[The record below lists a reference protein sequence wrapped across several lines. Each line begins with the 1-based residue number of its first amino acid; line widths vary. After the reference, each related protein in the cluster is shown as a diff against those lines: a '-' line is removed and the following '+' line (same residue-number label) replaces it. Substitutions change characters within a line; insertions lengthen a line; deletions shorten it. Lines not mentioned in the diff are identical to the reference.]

1 MKSHLPLLL
10 AVLIGAA
17 LPGSAFALEPFVAN
31 YQVFNSGK
39 ALGDAT
45 MQVKPEGGHW
55 RIDLNI
61 HAERGM
67 MGLAGAAAQQSTLFE
82 TAGEGYR
89 PLSQTMVRK
98 VLFSKRTI
106 TGVYDWNKRSA
117 QWSGDVKE
125 HRRKPIPLADGD
137 MSGLLINLAVVRD
150 AQPGKTLNYRFVDS
164 GRARPHQYL
173 VAQELEGVKVDD
185 MSFNA
190 MRVNR
195 VQSGN
200 EETSIWVVDGVPT
213 PVRILQR
220 ENGQDTYDLRL
231 VEYKG
236 VNEQ

>member
-1 MKSHLPLLL
+1 MKSLLPLLTAAL
-10 AVLIGAA
+10 LGAA
-17 LPGSAFALEPFVAN
+17 SPAGASALEPFVAH
-31 YQVFNSGK
+31 YEVFNGGK

-55 RIDLNI
+55 RIDLDI
-61 HAERGM
+61 RAEHGM
-67 MGLAGAAAQQSTLFE
+67 MSLAGAAAQQSTLFD
-82 TAGEGYR
+82 AVGEAYR
-89 PLSQTMVRK
+89 PLSQTLVRK
-98 VLFSKRTI
+98 VLFSKRVI
-106 TGVYDWNKRSA
+106 NGVYDWNKRSA
-117 QWSGDVKE
+117 QWSGDVKD
-125 HRRKPIPLADGD
+125 HRRKPIALQDGD

-150 AQPGKTLNYRFVDS
+150 AQPGKTLSYRFVDS
-164 GRARPHQYL
+164 GRARPHQYV

-236 VNEQ
+236 ANE

>member
-1 MKSHLPLLL
+1 MKLPMPLFAAMLLGM
-10 AVLIGAA
+10 AF
-17 LPGSAFALEPFVAN
+17 PGSAFALEPFVAH
-31 YQVFNSGK
+31 YQVFNGGK

-45 MQVKPEGGHW
+45 MQVKPDAGRW
-55 RIDLNI
+55 RIDLDI

-67 MGLAGAAAQQSTLFE
+67 MGLAGAAAQQSTLFD
-82 TAGEGYR
+82 TVGEAYR

-106 TGVYDWNKRSA
+106 TGTYDWNRRNA

-125 HRRKPIPLADGD
+125 HRRKPIALQDGD

-150 AQPGKTLNYRFVDS
+150 AQPGRTLSYRFVDS
-164 GRARPHQYL
+164 GRARPHQYA

-190 MRVNR
+190 MRVDR

-236 VNEQ
+236 VNE

>member
-1 MKSHLPLLL
+1 MKSLLPLFAAALF
-10 AVLIGAA
+10 GAA
-17 LPGSAFALEPFVAN
+17 SPAGAAALEPFVAH
-31 YQVFNSGK
+31 YQVFNGGK

-45 MQVKPEGGHW
+45 MQVKPDGGHW
-55 RIDLNI
+55 RIDLDI
-61 HAERGM
+61 RAEHGM
-67 MGLAGAAAQQSTLFE
+67 MSLAGAAAQQSTRFD
-82 TAGEGYR
+82 TVGDAYR
-89 PLSQTMVRK
+89 PLSQTLVRK
-98 VLFSKRTI
+98 LLFSKRVVN
-106 TGVYDWNKRSA
+106 GVYDWNKRSA
-117 QWSGDVKE
+117 QWSGDVKD
-125 HRRKPIPLADGD
+125 HRRKPIALQDGD

-150 AQPGKTLNYRFVDS
+150 AQPGRTLSYRFVDS
-164 GRARPHQYL
+164 GRARPHQYV

-236 VNEQ
+236 ANE

>member
-1 MKSHLPLLL
+1 MKSLLPLLL
-10 AVLIGAA
+10 AALTGAA
-17 LPGSAFALEPFVAN
+17 VPGSALALEPFVAH
-31 YQVFNSGK
+31 YQVFNGGK

-55 RIDLNI
+55 RIDLDI
-61 HAERGM
+61 RAEHGM
-67 MGLAGAAAQQSTLFE
+67 MGLTGAAAQQSTLFDLVGA
-82 TAGEGYR
+82 TYR

-106 TGVYDWNKRSA
+106 TGTYDWNRHAA
-117 QWSGDVKE
+117 QWSGDIKE
-125 HRRKPIPLADGD
+125 HRRKPIVLEDGD

-150 AQPGKTLNYRFVDS
+150 AQPGKTLSYRFVDS
-164 GRARPHQYL
+164 GRLRPHQYQ
-173 VAQELEGVKVDD
+173 VAQELEGVKIDD
-185 MSFNA
+185 MGFNA

-220 ENGQDTYDLRL
+220 EDGQDTYDLRL

>member
-1 MKSHLPLLL
+1 MKLPMPLFAAMLLGM
-10 AVLIGAA
+10 AF
-17 LPGSAFALEPFVAN
+17 PGSAFALEPFVAH
-31 YQVFNSGK
+31 YQVFNGGK

-45 MQVKPEGGHW
+45 MQVKPDAGRW
-55 RIDLNI
+55 RIDLDI

-67 MGLAGAAAQQSTLFE
+67 MGLAGAAAQQSTLFD
-82 TAGEGYR
+82 TVGEAYR

-106 TGVYDWNKRSA
+106 TGTYDWSRRSA

-125 HRRKPIPLADGD
+125 HRRKPIALQDGD

-150 AQPGKTLNYRFVDS
+150 AQPGRTLSYRFVDS
-164 GRARPHQYL
+164 GRARAHQYA

-190 MRVNR
+190 MRVDR

-236 VNEQ
+236 VNE

>member
-1 MKSHLPLLL
+1 MKSSLPLLM

-17 LPGSAFALEPFVAN
+17 LPGSAAALEPFVAN

-45 MQVKPEGGHW
+45 MQVKPEGSHW

-82 TAGEGYR
+82 TVGDGYR

-125 HRRKPIPLADGD
+125 HRRKPIPLVDGD

-236 VNEQ
+236 VNE